1 MPENWTA
8 AGRPGNLPPETRSFV
23 GRRHELARLDAL
35 LKPAGDE
42 RLVTLVGPG
51 GVGKTRLA
59 LRAARRACD
68 RYRDG
73 VWFVELSPLRAP
85 GLVGFAVVEALRLAD
100 PSTSPVT
107 EVLAAWLA
115 DKEVLIV
122 LDSCEHVIPDC
133 ADLVHALLPAAPGLR
148 FLVTTR
154 EHLGHPSEVRVEVAP
169 LPVREGTGPVRPAV
183 VAPVREA
190 ADDREAPGDAG
201 RPGVRARSGDP
212 AGSGGLA
219 ASGGLDGLDD
229 LEGSGDPDGS
239 GDAVDLFIKR
249 AGELSPGLA
258 LDEASIDT
266 VAAVCRRLDG
276 IPLAIELAAA
286 RLSELSLR
294 ELDERLGKELS
305 REPGE
310 ELSTQPGKQPGKRL
324 ERPLPSPLDLLVSEP
339 GEGPLRHRTLRTA
352 IGWSHELCAPLERL
366 LWARLSVFNGGFGLA
381 AAEDVCSGG
390 PLPAGRIAA
399 LLDRLVAQSI
409 VRRHRTDADR
419 FHLLDSVREYGGD
432 WLRALGEERALRLR
446 HLDHYRGLARSG
458 CAEWNTSRQ
467 VLWCERTVTERANL
481 RTAMDCALSECDG
494 PAALSMAADIGFLW
508 RHCGYLRDAR
518 HCLDQVLTADPEP
531 GPDLVQALWTRGA
544 VALLQG
550 DLDSAGRWAPVCT
563 AAAVELGDPVAVV
576 AAAYVT
582 GGHLLLVGRL
592 AEAKVVLRQAERLPI
607 RDDWWGS
614 AQLQVRLAL
623 SFAHLLSGDHVRS
636 RKVADEVRAQSVR
649 RGECWAGS
657 FAECFV
663 AQADLD
669 EGDLPAAVR
678 NARTALVGHS
688 LLNSTL
694 GVALTLDV
702 LASAVEATGD
712 GHRAAR
718 LLAVGQRIWE
728 RLGSP
733 HMDSPDLIA
742 ARRDREHLVRR
753 KIGEEAYRTAYAE
766 GLAMSYERGI
776 DYAVGGNL

>member
-1 MPENWTA
+1 MCCEVRAFAVPENWTA
-8 AGRPGNLPPETRSFV
+8 AGRPGNLPSETRSFV

-35 LKPAGDE
+35 LKPAGEHE

-85 GLVGFAVVEALRLAD
+85 GLVGFAVMEALRLTD
-100 PSTSPVT
+100 RSTSPVT
-107 EVLAAWLA
+107 EVLAEWLA
-115 DKEVLIV
+115 DKEALIV
-122 LDSCEHVIPDC
+122 LDSCEHVLPDC
-133 ADLVHALLPAAPGLR
+133 VDLVRALLPAAPGLQ
-148 FLVTTR
+148 FLATTR
-154 EHLGHPSEVRVEVAP
+154 EHLGHPSEVRVEIAP
-169 LPVREGTGPVRPAV
+169 LPVRGDTGPGRPAR

-190 ADDREAPGDAG
+190 AGEREAPGD
-201 RPGVRARSGDP
+201 PGGP
-212 AGSGGLA
+212 
-219 ASGGLDGLDD
+219 
-229 LEGSGDPDGS
+229 

-249 AGELSPGLA
+249 AGELSAGFA
-258 LDEASIDT
+258 LDEASVET
-266 VAAVCRRLDG
+266 VAAVAAVCRRLDG

-286 RLSELSLR
+286 RLTEFSLG
-294 ELDERLGKELS
+294 ELDERLGKRL
-305 REPGE
+305 
-310 ELSTQPGKQPGKRL
+310 GKRL
-324 ERPLPSPLDLLVSEP
+324 GEESDTQPDTRLAKQLGQPQPQPSPSPLDLLVSEP

-366 LWARLSVFNGGFGLA
+366 LWARLSVFNGGFDLV

-467 VLWCERTVTERANL
+467 VLWCDRTVAERANL
-481 RTAMDCALSECDG
+481 RTAMDCALAERDG
-494 PAALSMAADIGFLW
+494 PTALSMAADIGFLW

-550 DLDSAGRWAPVCT
+550 DLDGAGRWAPMCT

-592 AEAKVVLRQAERLPI
+592 AEAKVVLRKAERLPV
-607 RDDWWGS
+607 RDDWQGS

-657 FAECFV
+657 FADCFV
-663 AQADLD
+663 AQADLE
-669 EGDLPAAVR
+669 EGNLPAAVR

-702 LASAVEATGD
+702 LASAVVATGD

-753 KIGEEAYRTAYAE
+753 EIGEKAYRTAYAE

-776 DYAVGGNL
+776 DYAVGGAL